1 MGLVGRHVALNY
13 RLSVSSAIVQRYMD
27 PILDAALSQH
37 PQTQSAAVDILS
49 FTIKQGLAHPLQSF
63 PVIVALE
70 TSPNTALS
78 ARASALHSALNSKH
92 ASLLNSRYIISARAS
107 FSYQAKLAHARG
119 GSGAVEGARGGTAL
133 LHRWFALVREK
144 RGPKLEFLK
153 ALVRAFDVGTSLV
166 AAQED
171 IDFARYMAENFAAF
185 DYKTQEEVL
194 LVVKSLTNV
203 LSTAGMQCIE
213 ALSPGYL
220 LAQLQAPVGQQ
231 PLRTQADSTE
241 APVPDTTTVDPAEQ
255 GSTSFLGLLKDFA
268 HNECSPHSPDAR
280 KAPPSSHVCSDRL
293 DHASQSPSKEFVWAH
308 GRVRHTL
315 TRRSSSAFLTEKTN
329 RKCLKWVIGK
339 KNALGDKPAT
349 RRGGAAG
356 APLSWAR
363 LPFAT
368 QSLLTTADME
378 AQRDAVCHISIVRT
392 GFYSLSIMPVLGN
405 LARGRGHCR
414 ARR

>member
-1 MGLVGRHVALNY
+1 MAQLGRHVALND

-49 FTIKQGLAHPLQSF
+49 FTIRQGLAHPLQSF
-63 PVIVALE
+63 PVVVALE

-78 ARASALHSALNSKH
+78 ARASALHSALHSKH

-107 FSYQAKLAHARG
+107 FSYQNKLVQGRG
-119 GSGAVEGARGGTAL
+119 GYGAVEGARGGTAL

-153 ALVRAFDVGTSLV
+153 ALVRAFDVGTSLT

-203 LSTAGMQCIE
+203 LSTAGMQCVE

-220 LAQLQAPVGQQ
+220 LAQLQAPIGEQ
-231 PLRTQADSTE
+231 PQPTQADDTE
-241 APVPDTTTVDPAEQ
+241 ACVPDAAATADPVNQ
-255 GSTSFLGLLKDFA
+255 GSTRLG
-268 HNECSPHSPDAR
+268 
-280 KAPPSSHVCSDRL
+280 
-293 DHASQSPSKEFVWAH
+293 
-308 GRVRHTL
+308 
-315 TRRSSSAFLTEKTN
+315 
-329 RKCLKWVIGK
+329 
-339 KNALGDKPAT
+339 
-349 RRGGAAG
+349 
-356 APLSWAR
+356 
-363 LPFAT
+363 
-368 QSLLTTADME
+368 
-378 AQRDAVCHISIVRT
+378 
-392 GFYSLSIMPVLGN
+392 
-405 LARGRGHCR
+405 
-414 ARR
+414 

>member
-1 MGLVGRHVALNY
+1 MGSPTLGKYDGTGGETRRAHDQF
-13 RLSVSSAIVQRYMD
+13 SVSSAIVQRYMD

-107 FSYQAKLAHARG
+107 FSYQVKLAQARG

-133 LHRWFALVREK
+133 LHRWFALAREK

-153 ALVRAFDVGTSLV
+153 ALVRAFDVSTSL
-166 AAQED
+166 ATAQED

-220 LAQLQAPVGQQ
+220 LAQLQAPIGQQ
-231 PLRTQADSTE
+231 PLRTQADGTE
-241 APVPDTTTVDPAEQ
+241 ASVPDATTTADPAEQ
-255 GSTSFLGLLKDFA
+255 GSTLL
-268 HNECSPHSPDAR
+268 E
-280 KAPPSSHVCSDRL
+280 
-293 DHASQSPSKEFVWAH
+293 
-308 GRVRHTL
+308 
-315 TRRSSSAFLTEKTN
+315 
-329 RKCLKWVIGK
+329 
-339 KNALGDKPAT
+339 
-349 RRGGAAG
+349 
-356 APLSWAR
+356 
-363 LPFAT
+363 
-368 QSLLTTADME
+368 
-378 AQRDAVCHISIVRT
+378 
-392 GFYSLSIMPVLGN
+392 
-405 LARGRGHCR
+405 
-414 ARR
+414 

>member
-1 MGLVGRHVALNY
+1 MGLPILGKYHDRWGETSALND

-107 FSYQAKLAHARG
+107 FSYQAKLAQARG
-119 GSGAVEGARGGTAL
+119 SGVVEGARGGTAL

-153 ALVRAFDVGTSLV
+153 ALVRAFDVGTSLA

-220 LAQLQAPVGQQ
+220 LAQLQAPIGQQ
-231 PLRTQADSTE
+231 PLRAQADGTE
-241 APVPDTTTVDPAEQ
+241 ASVPDATTAHPAEQ
-255 GSTSFLGLLKDFA
+255 GITS
-268 HNECSPHSPDAR
+268 S
-280 KAPPSSHVCSDRL
+280 
-293 DHASQSPSKEFVWAH
+293 
-308 GRVRHTL
+308 
-315 TRRSSSAFLTEKTN
+315 
-329 RKCLKWVIGK
+329 
-339 KNALGDKPAT
+339 
-349 RRGGAAG
+349 
-356 APLSWAR
+356 
-363 LPFAT
+363 
-368 QSLLTTADME
+368 
-378 AQRDAVCHISIVRT
+378 
-392 GFYSLSIMPVLGN
+392 
-405 LARGRGHCR
+405 
-414 ARR
+414 

>member
-1 MGLVGRHVALNY
+1 
-13 RLSVSSAIVQRYMD
+13 MD

-70 TSPNTALS
+70 TSPNMALS

-107 FSYQAKLAHARG
+107 FSYQAKLAQARG
-119 GSGAVEGARGGTAL
+119 GPGAVEGARGGTAL

-153 ALVRAFDVGTSLV
+153 ALVRAFDVGTSLA

-220 LAQLQAPVGQQ
+220 LAQLQAPIGQQ
-231 PLRTQADSTE
+231 PLRTQADGTE
-241 APVPDTTTVDPAEQ
+241 ASVPDATTTTDPAEQ
-255 GSTSFLGLLKDFA
+255 GSSLFGTLTLLECSQPINAVPTAPTLERLPMLRTSVLIALIMLLKVYLK
-268 HNECSPHSPDAR
+268 N
-280 KAPPSSHVCSDRL
+280 L
-293 DHASQSPSKEFVWAH
+293 Y
-308 GRVRHTL
+308 G
-315 TRRSSSAFLTEKTN
+315 LTEE
-329 RKCLKWVIGK
+329 CGILLLAV
-339 KNALGDKPAT
+339 LV
-349 RRGGAAG
+349 
-356 APLSWAR
+356 R
-363 LPFAT
+363 LF
-368 QSLLTTADME
+368 
-378 AQRDAVCHISIVRT
+378 
-392 GFYSLSIMPVLGN
+392 
-405 LARGRGHCR
+405 
-414 ARR
+414 

>member
-1 MGLVGRHVALNY
+1 MAQMGRHVALND

-70 TSPNTALS
+70 TSPNTTLS
-78 ARASALHSALNSKH
+78 ARASALHSVLNSKH
-92 ASLLNSRYIISARAS
+92 ASLLNSRYIVSARAS
-107 FSYQAKLAHARG
+107 FSYQAKLVHARG

-153 ALVRAFDVGTSLV
+153 ALVRVFDVGTSLV
-166 AAQED
+166 AVQDD

-220 LAQLQAPVGQQ
+220 LAQLQAPIVQQ
-231 PLRTQADSTE
+231 PLRTQADGTE
-241 APVPDTTTVDPAEQ
+241 APVPDVTTADPAEQ
-255 GSTSFLGLLKDFA
+255 GSTS
-268 HNECSPHSPDAR
+268 P
-280 KAPPSSHVCSDRL
+280 
-293 DHASQSPSKEFVWAH
+293 
-308 GRVRHTL
+308 
-315 TRRSSSAFLTEKTN
+315 
-329 RKCLKWVIGK
+329 
-339 KNALGDKPAT
+339 
-349 RRGGAAG
+349 
-356 APLSWAR
+356 
-363 LPFAT
+363 
-368 QSLLTTADME
+368 
-378 AQRDAVCHISIVRT
+378 
-392 GFYSLSIMPVLGN
+392 
-405 LARGRGHCR
+405 
-414 ARR
+414 

>member
-1 MGLVGRHVALNY
+1 MVQVGRHVALND

-107 FSYQAKLAHARG
+107 FSYQAKLARG
-119 GSGAVEGARGGTAL
+119 GPGAVEGARGGTAL

-153 ALVRAFDVGTSLV
+153 ALVRAFDVSTSL
-166 AAQED
+166 ATAQED
-171 IDFARYMAENFAAF
+171 IDFARYMAEIFSAF

-203 LSTAGMQCIE
+203 LSTTGMQCIE

-220 LAQLQAPVGQQ
+220 LAQLQAPIGQQ
-231 PLRTQADSTE
+231 LLRIQADGTE
-241 APVPDTTTVDPAEQ
+241 ASVPGATTTADPAEQ
-255 GSTSFLGLLKDFA
+255 GSTLLGTLLGQLSFA
-268 HNECSPHSPDAR
+268 HDE
-280 KAPPSSHVCSDRL
+280 
-293 DHASQSPSKEFVWAH
+293 
-308 GRVRHTL
+308 
-315 TRRSSSAFLTEKTN
+315 
-329 RKCLKWVIGK
+329 
-339 KNALGDKPAT
+339 
-349 RRGGAAG
+349 
-356 APLSWAR
+356 
-363 LPFAT
+363 
-368 QSLLTTADME
+368 
-378 AQRDAVCHISIVRT
+378 
-392 GFYSLSIMPVLGN
+392 
-405 LARGRGHCR
+405 
-414 ARR
+414 

>member
-1 MGLVGRHVALNY
+1 MNLSAIPMGSPTLGKYDGTGGETRRAQ
-13 RLSVSSAIVQRYMD
+13 RPLSVSSAIVQRYMD
-27 PILDAALSQH
+27 PVLDAALSQH

-107 FSYQAKLAHARG
+107 FSYQAKLAQARG

-133 LHRWFALVREK
+133 LHRWFALAREK

-153 ALVRAFDVGTSLV
+153 ALVRVFDVGTSLA

-220 LAQLQAPVGQQ
+220 LAQLQAPIGQQ
-231 PLRTQADSTE
+231 PLRTQADVTE
-241 APVPDTTTVDPAEQ
+241 ASVPDAMTTADPAEQ
-255 GSTSFLGLLKDFA
+255 GSTLLETLLG
-268 HNECSPHSPDAR
+268 
-280 KAPPSSHVCSDRL
+280 
-293 DHASQSPSKEFVWAH
+293 
-308 GRVRHTL
+308 
-315 TRRSSSAFLTEKTN
+315 
-329 RKCLKWVIGK
+329 
-339 KNALGDKPAT
+339 
-349 RRGGAAG
+349 
-356 APLSWAR
+356 
-363 LPFAT
+363 
-368 QSLLTTADME
+368 
-378 AQRDAVCHISIVRT
+378 
-392 GFYSLSIMPVLGN
+392 
-405 LARGRGHCR
+405 
-414 ARR
+414 

>member
-1 MGLVGRHVALNY
+1 MCYRVPFPRATYVDDVGVIRDDYGCNVRVPRRGGSRTIVKNHAGVSCIRGYQAYPERKEQDECEGQTILNGGQHGGTCRQHGWVRRLWVRTMAQMGRHVALND

-70 TSPNTALS
+70 TSPNTTLS
-78 ARASALHSALNSKH
+78 ARASALHSVLNSKH
-92 ASLLNSRYIISARAS
+92 ASLLNSRYIVSARAS
-107 FSYQAKLAHARG
+107 FSYQAKLVHARG

-153 ALVRAFDVGTSLV
+153 ALVRVFDVGTSLV
-166 AAQED
+166 AVQDD

-220 LAQLQAPVGQQ
+220 LAQLQAPIVQQ
-231 PLRTQADSTE
+231 PLRTQADGTE
-241 APVPDTTTVDPAEQ
+241 APVPDVTTADPAEQ
-255 GSTSFLGLLKDFA
+255 GSTS
-268 HNECSPHSPDAR
+268 P
-280 KAPPSSHVCSDRL
+280 
-293 DHASQSPSKEFVWAH
+293 
-308 GRVRHTL
+308 
-315 TRRSSSAFLTEKTN
+315 
-329 RKCLKWVIGK
+329 
-339 KNALGDKPAT
+339 
-349 RRGGAAG
+349 
-356 APLSWAR
+356 
-363 LPFAT
+363 
-368 QSLLTTADME
+368 
-378 AQRDAVCHISIVRT
+378 
-392 GFYSLSIMPVLGN
+392 
-405 LARGRGHCR
+405 
-414 ARR
+414 

>member
-1 MGLVGRHVALNY
+1 MGSPTLGTYDGTGRRHVALNEW
-13 RLSVSSAIVQRYMD
+13 LSVSSAIVQRYMD

-70 TSPNTALS
+70 TSPNTGLS
-78 ARASALHSALNSKH
+78 ARASALHSVLNSKH
-92 ASLLNSRYIISARAS
+92 ASLLNSRYIVSARAS

-153 ALVRAFDVGTSLV
+153 ALVRAFDVGTSLG

-220 LAQLQAPVGQQ
+220 LAQLQAPIGQR
-231 PLRTQADSTE
+231 PLRTQADGTE
-241 APVPDTTTVDPAEQ
+241 APVPDATTTDPAEQ
-255 GSTSFLGLLKDFA
+255 EQGTTSPWDSWRIIIFA
-268 HNECSPHSPDAR
+268 HNYVRSAHTSDAR

-293 DHASQSPSKEFVWAH
+293 DHASQSPSKESVWAH

-315 TRRSSSAFLTEKTN
+315 AHRTSAAFLTQRN

-349 RRGGAAG
+349 RRGGTAA

-368 QSLLTTADME
+368 QPLLTTADMA
-378 AQRDAVCHISIVRT
+378 AQRDAVCQISFILRLFT
-392 GFYSLSIMPVLGN
+392 HYQP
-405 LARGRGHCR
+405 R
-414 ARR
+414 